1 MSEKRNPNP
10 PAGKT
15 TERKDHEPPAATSR
29 MGWRYH
35 HMGIP
40 TRIRR
45 PGERHIPHLKLF
57 VSGFEESPYGIE
69 WMRFE
74 KGCPIQELVQSIPH
88 IAFEV
93 DNLESALAGK
103 EIISEII
110 SPSEGTR
117 VAYIRD
123 NGTPVE
129 LIEFR
134 RR

>member
-1 MSEKRNPNP
+1 MTKYYKT
-10 PAGKT
+10 PAMLT
-15 TERKDHEPPAATSR
+15 RQNHEPPAATSQ

-45 PGERHIPHLKLF
+45 PGERYIAHLKLY
-57 VSGFEESPYGIE
+57 VSGFETSPYGIE

-74 KGCPIQELVQSIPH
+74 KGCPVQELVQTVPH

-93 DNLESALAGK
+93 EDLESALEGK
-103 EIISEII
+103 EIISEIS

-117 VAYIRD
+117 VAMIRD